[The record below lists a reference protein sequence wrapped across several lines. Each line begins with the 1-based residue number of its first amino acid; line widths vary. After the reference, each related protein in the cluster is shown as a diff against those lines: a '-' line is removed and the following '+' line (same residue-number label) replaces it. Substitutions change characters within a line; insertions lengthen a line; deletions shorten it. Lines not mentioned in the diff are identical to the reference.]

1 MIRAVVQVEPI
12 DMAATLASVE
22 GGGAGAVASFSG
34 FVREDDGIRELSL
47 EHYPGMTEV
56 VLHGLAEE
64 AAKRWELQAVTV
76 VHRVGPM
83 TPGERI
89 VLVVTAARHR
99 HAALEACTF
108 LIDRLKTE
116 APFWKRERSADG
128 ARWVDARDADSG
140 AAERW
145 R

>member
-1 MIRAVVQVEPI
+1 MIRAVVQLEPI
-12 DMAATLASVE
+12 DVAATLASVE

-34 FVREDDGIRELSL
+34 FVREDDGVSELSL
-47 EHYPGMTEV
+47 EHYPGMTEA

-64 AAKRWELQAVTV
+64 AVARWQLKAVTV

-89 VLVVTAARHR
+89 VLVATAARHR

-128 ARWVDARDADSG
+128 PRWVEARDADSG
-140 AAERW
+140 AADRW